1 MQNALHDFARFRIRV
16 RLQFGLGSWLGLGPG
31 FGQKL
36 ANWAGTVLKMRT
48 TFCKLCRFFDKL
60 QSTVVSNEVRECVL
74 LVLCKRLVDSL
85 ISVDIQLDDL
95 MVALEAERSKS
106 AALDKKQ
113 RKFDQSLAEEK
124 AISER

>member
-1 MQNALHDFARFRIRV
+1 
-16 RLQFGLGSWLGLGPG
+16 
-31 FGQKL
+31 
-36 ANWAGTVLKMRT
+36 
-48 TFCKLCRFFDKL
+48 
-60 QSTVVSNEVRECVL
+60 VL